1 MSTTVRKPPTDEP
14 TGSTPRVPTQGAD
27 RPSLYAT
34 PDIESDELA
43 GRLAEHLVA
52 VALVRKAP
60 ADPVPFAV
68 WWQVTDALRAS
79 TELAPLA
86 AVETVDRALAALQG
100 AVDGL
105 LLTPTEG
112 LGVAP
117 ADAQRSLRHA
127 QVLVARLVLGA
138 AATSP
143 TLLHVRLVR
152 LRRALVAVAA
162 GETPEPID

>member
-1 MSTTVRKPPTDEP
+1 MSTTDRNPT
-14 TGSTPRVPTQGAD
+14 T
-27 RPSLYAT
+27 PSLYAT

-60 ADPVPFAV
+60 DDPVPFSV
-68 WWQVTDALRAS
+68 WWRVTDALRAS
-79 TELAPLA
+79 TEMSERSAQSAIEAVDA
-86 AVETVDRALAALQG
+86 AMGALQG
-100 AVDGL
+100 AMDGVGGI
-105 LLTPTEG
+105 LLTPTDG
-112 LGVAP
+112 FAVTP
-117 ADAQRSLRHA
+117 SDARRSLRHA

-152 LRRALVAVAA
+152 LRRALVAVA
-162 GETPEPID
+162 EQE

>member
-1 MSTTVRKPPTDEP
+1 M
-14 TGSTPRVPTQGAD
+14 
-27 RPSLYAT
+27 
-34 PDIESDELA
+34 
-43 GRLAEHLVA
+43 
-52 VALVRKAP
+52 
-60 ADPVPFAV
+60 

-86 AVETVDRALAALQG
+86 AVETVDGALAALQG

-112 LGVAP
+112 IRRCH

-162 GETPEPID
+162 GETPEPTD

>member
-1 MSTTVRKPPTDEP
+1 MSTTVRNPT
-14 TGSTPRVPTQGAD
+14 T
-27 RPSLYAT
+27 PSLYAT

-60 ADPVPFAV
+60 DDPVPFSV
-68 WWQVTDALRAS
+68 WWRVTDALRAS
-79 TELAPLA
+79 TELPPRA
-86 AVETVDRALAALQG
+86 AVDAVDVALAVLQG
-100 AVDGL
+100 AVGGI

-112 LGVAP
+112 FTVAS
-117 ADAQRSLRHA
+117 ADAGRSLRHA

-162 GETPEPID
+162 GEAPAPTD

>member
-1 MSTTVRKPPTDEP
+1 MTTTVRTPTTSALHTATD
-14 TGSTPRVPTQGAD
+14 AD
-27 RPSLYAT
+27 
-34 PDIESDELA
+34 IDELA

-68 WWQVTDALRAS
+68 WWRVTDALRAS
-79 TELAPLA
+79 TELPPRA
-86 AVETVDRALAALQG
+86 AVEAVDVALAALQG
-100 AVDGL
+100 AVDGI

-112 LGVAP
+112 VAVAP

-127 QVLVARLVLGA
+127 QVLVARLVLGST
-138 AATSP
+138 ATSP

-152 LRRALVAVAA
+152 LRRALAA
-162 GETPEPID
+162 AAEQE

>member
-1 MSTTVRKPPTDEP
+1 MSTTVRNPT
-14 TGSTPRVPTQGAD
+14 T
-27 RPSLYAT
+27 PSLYAT

-60 ADPVPFAV
+60 DDPVPFSV
-68 WWQVTDALRAS
+68 WWRVTDALRAS
-79 TELAPLA
+79 TELSARPAIEAVDA
-86 AVETVDRALAALQG
+86 AMGALQG
-100 AVDGL
+100 AMDGMGGMGGI
-105 LLTPTEG
+105 LLTPTDG
-112 LGVAP
+112 FAVTP
-117 ADAQRSLRHA
+117 SDARRSLRHA

-152 LRRALVAVAA
+152 LRRALVAVA
-162 GETPEPID
+162 EQE

>member
-1 MSTTVRKPPTDEP
+1 MSTTVRNPT
-14 TGSTPRVPTQGAD
+14 TPSR
-27 RPSLYAT
+27 YAT
-34 PDIESDELA
+34 PDVEGDELA

-60 ADPVPFAV
+60 DDPVPFSV
-68 WWQVTDALRAS
+68 WWRVTDALRAS
-79 TELAPLA
+79 TELTPPA
-86 AVETVDRALAALQG
+86 AVEAVDAALVALEA
-100 AVDGL
+100 AVDGI

-112 LGVAP
+112 FSVVP
-117 ADAQRSLRHA
+117 ADARRSLRQA

-152 LRRALVAVAA
+152 LRRALAAVAA
-162 GETPEPID
+162 QE